1 MVKYIA
7 IEVVGLGEKL
17 YCNIVFLV
25 KKIILQVKSLN
36 DL

>member
-1 MVKYIA
+1 MVKYIS
-7 IEVVGLGEKL
+7 IEVASLGEKL

-25 KKIILQVKSLN
+25 RKIILQVKSLN